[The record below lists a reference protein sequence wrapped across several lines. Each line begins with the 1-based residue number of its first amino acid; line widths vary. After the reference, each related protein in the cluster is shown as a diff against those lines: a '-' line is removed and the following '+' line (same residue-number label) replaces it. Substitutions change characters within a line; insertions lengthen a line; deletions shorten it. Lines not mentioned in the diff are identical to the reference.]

1 MPDIRQYVNSAGFK
15 IAANFQQHKNF
26 QSDVGREICVKLTY
40 TGAGAGITNNDLK
53 TFIEYISTTHGANGV
68 GDDPWVVGAM
78 GTADGSAW
86 GEGTHTE
93 VYMRLQ
99 GTGNT
104 TPANAVI
111 NTDLSM
117 EIVAYFAPLH

>member
-1 MPDIRQYVNSAGFK
+1 MPDISSYVNSAGFQ

-40 TGAGAGITNNDLK
+40 TGSGTGITNEDIK
-53 TFIEYISTTHGANGV
+53 TFIEYVTTAHGANGV
-68 GDDPWVVGAM
+68 GDDPWVIGAM
-78 GTADGSAW
+78 GTADGSAFAP
-86 GEGTHTE
+86 GANTE
-93 VYMRLQ
+93 IFMRMQ

-104 TPANAVI
+104 TPVNAVAG
-111 NTDLSM
+111 TDLSM